1 MKIITMPKKN
11 LFNFVVIVI
20 SALILGVTIVGR
32 HYIPPDET
40 RYLAVAWDMWLHH
53 DFLVP
58 HLNHLPYSHKP
69 PLLFWLINLGWYI
82 FGINDWW
89 PRLIP
94 FFFSLGSIFLV
105 KKIADKLWSKNSQV
119 GNITSVLLL
128 ANTVWAVYSSAL
140 MFDMMLTF
148 FACLGILGMVI
159 SLKEKKSQGY
169 LYLVIAFAGGLLAK
183 GPTIFLQLLP
193 LALTAP
199 WWCESKKIAWK
210 SWYSSFTISFFL
222 GIAILLCWAIPAGI
236 SGGAQYQH
244 DIFWGQTAN
253 RMVNSFAHN
262 RPQWWYLEM
271 APLLI
276 FPWFFVPSFWKL
288 IFQRSSK
295 RLSEGLKF
303 SMAWFFPV
311 FIAFSFISGKQ
322 VHYLLPI
329 YPALTLMI
337 ASEFDRIKKILW
349 YDHAAIA
356 LPLLAVGSVFYYLN
370 ESHHIND
377 LAPWMNSLPIQNS
390 FILVLGALLLFI
402 WKVEDK
408 ISFLWKL
415 VAANILVISILF
427 LGVIYQTGNAY
438 DLREV
443 SRQIKVIEAKGLPL
457 AYLGNYAGQFDF
469 IGRLNSP
476 PQVLTTAQLFTWT
489 KENADGR
496 VIITFDGEPDFEK
509 IKPEYTSW
517 YRGSHIA
524 ILSSSD
530 VNRVCKPQPN
540 LCTEH

>member
-1 MKIITMPKKN
+1 MKSPA
-11 LFNFVVIVI
+11 VAIVL
-20 SALILGVTIVGR
+20 SALLCCAAVLSR
-32 HYIPPDET
+32 PLLPPDET
-40 RYLAVAWDMWLHH
+40 RYVTVAWESLQRG
-53 DFLVP
+53 DFLVS
-58 HLNHLPYSHKP
+58 HLNGATYAHKP
-69 PLLFWLINLGWYI
+69 PLLFWLIHAGWAV
-82 FGINDWW
+82 FGVNDWW

-276 FPWFFVPSFWKL
+276 FPWF
-288 IFQRSSK
+288 
-295 RLSEGLKF
+295 
-303 SMAWFFPV
+303 
-311 FIAFSFISGKQ
+311 
-322 VHYLLPI
+322 
-329 YPALTLMI
+329 
-337 ASEFDRIKKILW
+337 
-349 YDHAAIA
+349 
-356 LPLLAVGSVFYYLN
+356 
-370 ESHHIND
+370 
-377 LAPWMNSLPIQNS
+377 
-390 FILVLGALLLFI
+390 
-402 WKVEDK
+402 
-408 ISFLWKL
+408 
-415 VAANILVISILF
+415 
-427 LGVIYQTGNAY
+427 
-438 DLREV
+438 
-443 SRQIKVIEAKGLPL
+443 
-457 AYLGNYAGQFDF
+457 
-469 IGRLNSP
+469 
-476 PQVLTTAQLFTWT
+476 
-489 KENADGR
+489 
-496 VIITFDGEPDFEK
+496 
-509 IKPEYTSW
+509 
-517 YRGSHIA
+517 
-524 ILSSSD
+524 
-530 VNRVCKPQPN
+530 
-540 LCTEH
+540 